1 MRTERRRF
9 FESIMLAPNR
19 SAIIFFLWAAVAGIV
34 ALPGW
39 HWSHHSLVVILVLIG
54 CCLAGAGVWLA
65 FGDRIAPW
73 GLHASLVITTLMISV
88 AAAIGPSVH
97 EDFAVLYVWT
107 AVFAALYFPAIPA
120 SLQIAFGG
128 TAYFVVLLVAHSSL
142 RALVVSWTSIF
153 GTATVLSIVV
163 FGLVSLLRR
172 TSREDPL
179 TGLPNRRSWDE
190 RRDEELERA
199 LRNHTSLSLA
209 VIDIDNFKAVNDRH
223 GHSAGDRLLCRFADG
238 WSETIRGSGDFV
250 ARLGGDE
257 FGVLAPGSDDAG
269 IQGVVERLRRVAP
282 DGVSCTI
289 GTATWDRAETAE
301 DMFRRADEK
310 MYRSKRNWRTT

>member
-1 MRTERRRF
+1 
-9 FESIMLAPNR
+9 
-19 SAIIFFLWAAVAGIV
+19 
-34 ALPGW
+34 
-39 HWSHHSLVVILVLIG
+39 
-54 CCLAGAGVWLA
+54 
-65 FGDRIAPW
+65 
-73 GLHASLVITTLMISV
+73 MISV

-97 EDFAVLYVWT
+97 DDFAVLYVWT
-107 AVFAALYFPAIPA
+107 AVFAALYFPAIAA
-120 SLQIAFGG
+120 SLQIAFAGI
-128 TAYFVVLLVAHSSL
+128 AYFVVLLVAHSSL
-142 RALVVSWTSIF
+142 RALVVSWTAIF

-190 RRDEELERA
+190 RKDEELERA
-199 LRNHTSLSLA
+199 RRNHTSLSLA
-209 VIDIDNFKAVNDRH
+209 VIDIDNFKAVNDRQ
-223 GHSAGDRLLCRFADG
+223 GHPAGDRLLCRFADG

-282 DGVSCTI
+282 DGVTCTI
-289 GTATWDRAETAE
+289 GTATWDRVETAA
-301 DMFRRADEK
+301 DMFRRADDK
-310 MYRSKRNWRTT
+310 MYRSKRDWRTT

>member
-1 MRTERRRF
+1 VRTERRRF

-120 SLQIAFGG
+120 SLRTSSSCWSPIRAC
-128 TAYFVVLLVAHSSL
+128 AHSSSRGL
-142 RALVVSWTSIF
+142 QSSGRRRCSASWC
-153 GTATVLSIVV
+153 
-163 FGLVSLLRR
+163 
-172 TSREDPL
+172 
-179 TGLPNRRSWDE
+179 
-190 RRDEELERA
+190 
-199 LRNHTSLSLA
+199 
-209 VIDIDNFKAVNDRH
+209 
-223 GHSAGDRLLCRFADG
+223 SA
-238 WSETIRGSGDFV
+238 W
-250 ARLGGDE
+250 
-257 FGVLAPGSDDAG
+257 
-269 IQGVVERLRRVAP
+269 
-282 DGVSCTI
+282 
-289 GTATWDRAETAE
+289 
-301 DMFRRADEK
+301 
-310 MYRSKRNWRTT
+310 